1 MDMTGPTT
9 LYRFY
14 DGSGSLLYVG
24 IAGNPGRRFE
34 QHAKTKHWWADV
46 ASVAITHYQTRDEAL
61 VAETAAIQT
70 EAPAYNIVK
79 GDPSACHIRSAV
91 HTDPAVMEA
100 LHAVQRAYDHARDV
114 CRERKASTRLV
125 EDACRMVDEYDRC
138 DNCERIVGY
147 WDLKKVRRYP
157 WAVLTKGD
165 GQRKRV
171 FECNECGHT
180 WSVWSAESAMSW

>member
-1 MDMTGPTT
+1 MSTA

-14 DGSGSLLYVG
+14 DGAGTLLYVG

-34 QHAKTKHWWADV
+34 QHAKTKHWWTDV
-46 ASVAITHYQTRDEAL
+46 ASSKIVHYRTRDEAR

-70 EAPAYNIVK
+70 EEPAYNIVK
-79 GDPSACHIRSAV
+79 GDPHACHVRSAAHPDDV
-91 HTDPAVMEA
+91 VMDA
-100 LHAVQRAYDHARDV
+100 LHALQDAYAHAQDV
-114 CRERKASTRLV
+114 CMEQGAAVRLV
-125 EDACRMVDEYDRC
+125 DDACEMVHHYDRC

-165 GQRKRV
+165 GQRKRI
-171 FECNECGHT
+171 FECRECGHT
-180 WSVWSAESAMSW
+180 WSVWSAESVLA